1 MLWHPEVEQLL
12 KAKATFDVV
21 INSVFVANEVGY
33 YLAHKFNSTLV
44 LYFTL
49 QCSNINIDLALGQP
63 HSPAI
68 MSPMCYGYK
77 YFYSIFLWCN
87 GIIVFGLLRAKYLN
101 P

>member
-1 MLWHPEVEQLL
+1 MKKVFSFSQNVLEHPEVQKLL
-12 KAKATFDVV
+12 KDNATFDVV

-33 YLAHKFNSTLV
+33 YLAHKFNSTLI

-49 QCSNINIDLALGQP
+49 QCSNINIDLVLGQP

-77 YFYSIFLWCN
+77 YCF
-87 GIIVFGLLRAKYLN
+87 
-101 P
+101 